1 VVTKT
6 INTPNRKPLT
16 LAEKEEVVEKYKSGM
31 TMADIAKQHDCHYV
45 TIGRILRRMGV
56 EIRL

>member
-1 VVTKT
+1 MVTKIT
-6 INTPNRKPLT
+6 NTPNRKPLT
-16 LAEKEEVVEKYKSGM
+16 PAEKEDVVEKYKSGM

-45 TIGRILRRMGV
+45 IIGRILRWMGV